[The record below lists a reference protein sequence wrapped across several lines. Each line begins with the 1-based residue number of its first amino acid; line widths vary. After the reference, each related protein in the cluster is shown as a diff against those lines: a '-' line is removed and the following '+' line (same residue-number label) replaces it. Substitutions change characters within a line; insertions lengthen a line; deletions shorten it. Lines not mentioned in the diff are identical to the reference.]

1 MNRMIQLKG
10 ATPLFFIALAL
21 LYFAILPKA
30 QAVIPPPDGGYPGF
44 NTAEGQNAL
53 FSRTT
58 GVANTGVGWYSL
70 WSNIDNSYN
79 TAVGAGTLLF
89 NTADNNTAFGAA
101 ALLFNT
107 TGTQNTAAGAVALL
121 HNTDGFANTAIGSQ
135 ALSSNTEGAN
145 NTATGVLALFNNTT
159 GGTNTANGGLALYNN
174 TTGFSNTALGYFAGV
189 DITGDGNVCIGQG
202 VEGEA
207 GVDDST
213 YIRNVNTL
221 AQNFSAGVND
231 YVTVR
236 LSDGRLGH
244 TAVVSSQRYK
254 QDIKPLAATSQ
265 ALYALKPVSFRLKKE
280 FDPTQALGFGLI
292 AEEVEKIDPALVYRN
307 DKGQVESVRYEMVN
321 AMLLNEFLKEHR
333 TIEQLKSDA
342 ARQEAT
348 ISELRKDIGVLRTQ
362 LKEQAAQIQ
371 RVEAHIE
378 TGQPATR
385 VAVKNPS
392 S

>member
-159 GGTNTANGGLALYNN
+159 GGTNTASGGLALYNN

-207 GVDDST
+207 GVNDST
-213 YIRNVNTL
+213 YIRNVNILT
-221 AQNFSAGVND
+221 QNFSAGVND

-244 TAVVSSQRYK
+244 TAIVSSQRYK
-254 QDIKPLAATSQ
+254 QDIKPLAAASQ
-265 ALYALKPVSFRLKKE
+265 ALYGLKPISFRFKKE
-280 FDPTQALGFGLI
+280 FDPTQQLGFGLI

-333 TIEQLKSDA
+333 TIEQLRYDA
-342 ARQEAT
+342 ARQETT

-371 RVEAHIE
+371 RVSARVE
-378 TGQPATR
+378 TNERTSQI
-385 VAVKNPS
+385 VAER
-392 S
+392 